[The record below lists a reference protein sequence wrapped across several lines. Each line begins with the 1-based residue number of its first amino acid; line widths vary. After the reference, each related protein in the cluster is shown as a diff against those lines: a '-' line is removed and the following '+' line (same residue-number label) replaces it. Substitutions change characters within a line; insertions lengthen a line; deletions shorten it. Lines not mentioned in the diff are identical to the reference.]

1 MAKKRIK
8 KQPPPPPGAPLWMTT
23 FADIALLL
31 LCFLVLILSF
41 STLDEPSFLKV
52 TGSIQRAFGIQT
64 ITPAHHVPRAEKI
77 IATVFET
84 VPFDVRKP
92 VQQLFRELEDAGLV
106 TIEDGEAGEVL
117 VRIRDSVAFDLGR
130 AEIKGDFK
138 RLLDQLGPILVESSA
153 SMMVGGHTDNVP
165 IRPGAPFSSNWELSS
180 ARAVGVVE
188 YLTSRYDI
196 PRDRISAVAYA
207 DGQPVAANDTA
218 AGRAANRRVEFRIR
232 PGADVR
238 AFEGFRELLE
248 LEGDR

>member
-8 KQPPPPPGAPLWMTT
+8 QPPPAPPGAPLWMTT

-52 TGSIQRAFGIQT
+52 TGSIQRAFGIQAT
-64 ITPAHHVPRAEKI
+64 TPAHQVPRAEKI
-77 IATVFET
+77 IATVFDT
-84 VPFDVRKP
+84 VPFDVKKP
-92 VQQLFRELEDAGLV
+92 VQQMFKELEDAGLV

-117 VRIRDSVAFDLGR
+117 VRIRDSVAFEVGR

-138 RLLDQLGPILVESSA
+138 LLLDQLGRILFDSSA
-153 SMMVGGHTDNVP
+153 TMVVGGHTDNVP
-165 IRPGAPFSSNWELSS
+165 MRPGAPFSSNWELSS

-188 YLTSRYDI
+188 YLASRYDI
-196 PRDRISAVAYA
+196 PGDRLAAIAYA
-207 DGQPVAANDTA
+207 DGQPVASNATA
-218 AGRAANRRVEFRIR
+218 EGRASNRRVEFRIR

-238 AFEGFRELLE
+238 AFEGFRELI
-248 LEGDR
+248 DPAAR